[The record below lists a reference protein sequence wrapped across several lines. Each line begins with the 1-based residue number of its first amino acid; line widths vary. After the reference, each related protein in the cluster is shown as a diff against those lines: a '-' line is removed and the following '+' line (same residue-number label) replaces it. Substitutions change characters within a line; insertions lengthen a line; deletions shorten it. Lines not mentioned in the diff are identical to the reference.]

1 MSGSFAEFLRTYER
15 RVAPLNKEA
24 NEAFWAATTTGRPEE
39 QERCVRASSALR
51 RAHSDPGQF
60 AALKSWQASGSVRD
74 PLEARQL
81 AILVRAYTEQQIPP
95 ETIEELAR
103 REQEIQGLFTSFRP
117 LLEGRPASENDLGR
131 VLVEERDAARR
142 RAAWEASK
150 SIGAEVAPRL
160 LELAALRNRV
170 ARELG
175 FRDYFALRLSV
186 DELDESELFVLL
198 GKLERATRR
207 PFRRAKA
214 ELDRGLRRRFG
225 VGPEGLKPWHYA
237 DPFFQEAPPAD
248 TLDLDALF
256 AGKDVVGM
264 ARDFYAGL
272 GLPVDDILERSDLFE
287 RENKN
292 QHAYCMDV
300 DREGDVRVLANV
312 RAEERWAGTM
322 LHELGHAVYSKFHD
336 RSLPFVLRD
345 AAHMFTTEAVAMM
358 MGRLTG
364 EADWLVKLAGVG
376 EKQAQDLAGALAARL
391 RLGELLFVR
400 WALVVVSF
408 ERELY
413 RDPAQD
419 LNGLW
424 WSLVTRLQEVRPP
437 EERRAPDYASKI
449 HLGTVPVYYQN
460 YLLGTLA
467 ASQIRAALPARAG
480 AESGLAGDRGAG
492 AFLRE
497 RVFGPG
503 ARYPWNELLRRAT
516 GAPLDPEAFLRQF
529 AGAGLNRGSR
539 ARVPA
544 RGSSRPR
551 R

>member
-1 MSGSFAEFLRTYER
+1 VSGSFAEFLRTYER

-24 NEAFWAATTTGRPEE
+24 NEAFWAATTTGQPEE

-60 AALKSWQASGSVRD
+60 AALKSWQASGSVCD

-81 AILVRAYTEQQIPP
+81 TILVRAYTEQQIPP

-117 LLEGRPASENDLGR
+117 LLEGRPASQNDLGR

-160 LELAALRNRV
+160 LELAVLRNRL

-186 DELDESELFVLL
+186 EELDESELFVLL

-214 ELDRGLRRRFG
+214 ELDRGLERRFG
-225 VGPEGLKPWHYA
+225 AGPEGLKPWHYA

-256 AGKDVVGM
+256 AGKDVVGI

-287 RENKN
+287 RE
-292 QHAYCMDV
+292 
-300 DREGDVRVLANV
+300 
-312 RAEERWAGTM
+312 
-322 LHELGHAVYSKFHD
+322 
-336 RSLPFVLRD
+336 
-345 AAHMFTTEAVAMM
+345 
-358 MGRLTG
+358 
-364 EADWLVKLAGVG
+364 
-376 EKQAQDLAGALAARL
+376 
-391 RLGELLFVR
+391 
-400 WALVVVSF
+400 
-408 ERELY
+408 LY
-413 RDPAQD
+413 RDPVQD

-424 WSLVTRLQEVRPP
+424 WSLVSRLQEVRPP
-437 EERRAPDYASKI
+437 EGRCAPDYASKI

-516 GAPLDPEAFLRQF
+516 GAPLGPKAFLRQF
-529 AGAGLNRGSR
+529 VG
-539 ARVPA
+539 
-544 RGSSRPR
+544 
-551 R
+551 